1 MSSPYS
7 YNYQH
12 RSNHNKKQDELTE
25 PRNSEVEAIKV
36 SAMSNSLEHFISGSI
51 TRFCL
56 MVAIKELAKVL
67 LSLMH
72 CLKGIM
78 QLGFGLF

>member
-1 MSSPYS
+1 
-7 YNYQH
+7 
-12 RSNHNKKQDELTE
+12 
-25 PRNSEVEAIKV
+25 
-36 SAMSNSLEHFISGSI
+36 
-51 TRFCL
+51 